1 MQLVKFIIA
10 CLLSDL
16 FASVGAVINREN
28 LEAQE
33 FPLSLDWRS
42 KGVIAPIY
50 DQGTSPD
57 VVAIVMV
64 ETIESLHAIKT
75 GNLIRGSVARVI
87 DCCQQYTIDYECIAR
102 LGGICR
108 DSDYPTTRGTCEPNA
123 CTPFSTFDKLVV
135 FRGLDDEQLLPFIQ
149 NATLLVSIDAESFNF
164 LDYSGGIF
172 QDQTCSSTSIDDV
185 LQLVGYGQNEMNE
198 PFWIVKNSW
207 GRNWGED
214 GYIRILRGKNICGIA
229 TQVYQ
234 PLILSKTT
242 TPPMPTTTPS
252 TASRPFYLQVSL
264 LWMLF
269 FFTFHENIFF
279 NWF

>member
-16 FASVGAVINREN
+16 FTSVGAVIDREN
-28 LEAQE
+28 LATQE

-123 CTPFSTFDKLVV
+123 CTPFATFDKLVV

-149 NATLLVSIDAESFNF
+149 NATLLVSIDATSFNF
-164 LDYSGGIF
+164 LEYSGGIF

-207 GRNWGED
+207 GRNWGEN

-242 TPPMPTTTPS
+242 TPQMPATTPS
-252 TASRPFYLQVSL
+252 KASRPFFLQVSI
-264 LWMLF
+264 LW
-269 FFTFHENIFF
+269 I
-279 NWF
+279 